1 MFSAITTGASVL
13 AGIAFDPTIRGI
25 LSTAVGVV
33 VLMGSIYL
41 LLATNLGNRLGFLL
55 ALTGCFGWMAVMG
68 LSWWIYGNS
77 GIEGS
82 AAHWKVVEF
91 NAGDTSQAATGVVRD
106 LDLSLLPQDGDK
118 PDYDGLTVMS
128 EDDPDRFLEL
138 DDDFAEAT
146 DGWRFLPPSD
156 PSRAE
161 AEAVVNADLPECD
174 RCPFEISEVGD
185 YLFLGGF
192 EVGGKE
198 GLPADPSMLDRV
210 WNRIEQTAQITHPK
224 HYAVIQV
231 QKVIEQE
238 AEPGQAPPTPVADE
252 SQPVISVVM
261 IRDVGDLRFPSAM
274 ITIGSALIFGLLCW
288 LLHQRETL
296 LEENLAEAEAAAK
309 G

>member
-1 MFSAITTGASVL
+1 MLSAITTGAGVL

-25 LSTAVGVV
+25 LATAVGVV
-33 VLMGSIYL
+33 VLMGSVYL

-55 ALTGCFGWMAVMG
+55 ALTGCFGWMAIMG

-77 GIEGS
+77 GIEGT

-91 NAGDTSQAATGVVRD
+91 NAGDTSQAATDAVRD
-106 LDLSLLPQDGDK
+106 LDLSLLPQDGSK
-118 PDYDGLTVMS
+118 PDFAALTQLS
-128 EDDPDRFLEL
+128 EEDPEAYREL
-138 DDDFAEAT
+138 DDEFAEAT
-146 DGWRFLPPSD
+146 DGWRYLPPSD

-161 AEAVVNADLPECD
+161 AEAVVNADLPACSQ
-174 RCPFEISEVGD
+174 CPFDISEAGD

-198 GLPADPSMLDRV
+198 GLPQNPSVLDRV
-210 WNRIEQTAQITHPK
+210 WNRIEQTAQLTHPE

-231 QKVIEQE
+231 QKVIEQTT
-238 AEPGQAPPTPVADE
+238 EPGQAPPTPVADE

-261 IRDVGDLRFPSAM
+261 IRDIGDRRFPSAM
-274 ITIGSALIFGLLCW
+274 LTIGSTLIFGLLCW

-296 LEENLAEAEAAAK
+296 LEANLAKQDAAK
-309 G
+309 V